1 MDLVK
6 RLGCAC
12 ARAERIIIPQLM
24 LGTPLEKWAHEHVLM
39 KLLSAH
45 HYEEHVQFVTQLAVL
60 WRYGGIVLAPG
71 VVPTKLMRSG
81 SWVGATQQ
89 NRGHQ
94 FAFQHDVDDSMYT
107 GTNARPYFRNI
118 SNGFYA
124 MSAHSRASFVHFA
137 MEAVQN
143 IAKQPYSPSSWPL
156 TFDWDLIMLNSLRAV
171 VCPTRKY
178 VQNTNCPAIRLIQD
192 LGLSV
197 VNGDE
202 AYQPSAKQNFG
213 TLTYNA
219 RRTFLLTRG
228 NPGMN
233 IGDEMQGLAGIQFL
247 PYVNAFIER
256 DRLDIVCLT
265 NDLNCSNDEYVALSD
280 VPRYKPT
287 KVTVFLNA
295 WYASSTF
302 VWPPPAEID
311 PILVAMHFE
320 EGRKERI
327 AKERS
332 YLVRNGLVG
341 ARDEDTDSFLSSH
354 GINSVFAGCLTL
366 TLHPLDPERK
376 YATGEVL
383 MVDVNED
390 IIADRLPSDVMH
402 DGIRL
407 SHKLLNRSIAG
418 DRVWRYYHAFAAL
431 RRYSRAKVVITQR
444 LHVALPSAAMGVPV
458 VFLMSNML
466 PGGGGKSAKSRIQG
480 LDSIIH
486 TFDVSDPQAIDSLQN
501 FDWKNPPR
509 NPGENLRVAL
519 RNKLVTLVKC
529 HEDILDS
536 AKMYGLVSPT
546 WEAANK
552 EGACGKQ
559 NFGPKTIHIAV
570 ALDNKWISILP
581 TWLTA
586 IVKNNEGEQL
596 AFHFLTDSMKPAV
609 ECIIAEAA
617 KRISKD
623 VLVFFH
629 KADHVLNRVKYR
641 PSSRHEGKISRVTQA
656 RLYLSSFL
664 SCLERVLYLDMDVLV
679 LRSLRKLWDSDIVSP
694 CGILA
699 RTSTLPN
706 VVKKMASHLQIS
718 EAGLGFAGF
727 NAGVMLLD
735 LRRLRESDF
744 EETIVSHF
752 GERIGANDQ
761 IVYNLAC
768 NGTHDSMPAEWNIFE
783 SARMGLN
790 RTSND
795 EDDWAIVHFAGSLK
809 PFLKR
814 SAASSSSLSFKLWKE
829 YQTSI
834 SKVLDEYVDA

>member
-1 MDLVK
+1 MELVT
-6 RLGCAC
+6 RVGCAC

-24 LGTPLEKWAHEHVLM
+24 LGTPLEKWAYEHVLM

-45 HYEEHVQFVTQLAVL
+45 HYEEHIQFATQLAVL
-60 WRYGGIVLAPG
+60 WRYGGTVFAPG
-71 VVPTKLMRSG
+71 VIPTRLIRTG

-89 NRGHQ
+89 NREGHQ
-94 FAFQHDVDDSMYT
+94 FVFQDDVDSSQT
-107 GTNARPYFRNI
+107 RTNARPRFGNT
-118 SNGFYA
+118 SQGFYA
-124 MSAHSRASFVHFA
+124 ISARSRASFLHSA

-143 IAKQPYSPSSWPL
+143 IAEQPYSPSSWPI
-156 TFDWDLIMLNSLRAV
+156 TFNWDLIMLKSLRVA
-171 VCPTRKY
+171 VCPPRKD
-178 VQNTNCPAIRLIQD
+178 VQNTNCVAIPLIQD

-202 AYQPSAKQNFG
+202 SSQPFAKQNFG
-213 TLTYNA
+213 TLAYNA
-219 RRTFLLTRG
+219 RRTFLLNNG
-228 NPGMN
+228 NSGMN

-247 PYVNAFIER
+247 PYVNAFVER

-265 NDLNCSNDEYVALSD
+265 NDRNCSNDEYVALSS
-280 VPRYKPT
+280 VPQHKPT

-320 EGRKERI
+320 EGRKEKI

-332 YLVRNGLVG
+332 YLARNGLVG
-341 ARDEDTDSFLSSH
+341 ARDKDTDNFLSSH

-366 TLHPLDPERK
+366 TLNPLDPERK
-376 YATGEVL
+376 YETGEVL
-383 MVDVNED
+383 IVDVTD
-390 IIADRLPSDVMH
+390 DVIADTLPSDVIH
-402 DGIRL
+402 EGIRL
-407 SHKLLNRSIAG
+407 SHKLLNQSIAG
-418 DRVWRYYHAFAAL
+418 DRVWRYYQAFAAL

-458 VFLMSNML
+458 IFLMSERL
-466 PGGGGKSAKSRIQG
+466 PGGGGKSGRSRLQG

-486 TFDVSDPQAIDSLQN
+486 TFDVSDPEAIDSLRN
-501 FDWKNPPR
+501 YEWKSPPR
-509 NPGENLRVAL
+509 NPGEGLRLAL
-519 RNKLVTLVKC
+519 KNKLVTFVKC
-529 HEDILDS
+529 HEDLLDS
-536 AKMYGLVSPT
+536 AKMYGLVLPT
-546 WEAANK
+546 WKAAHK
-552 EGACGKQ
+552 EDACGKQ
-559 NFGPKTIHIAV
+559 NFAPKTIHIAV

-581 TWLTA
+581 TWLNA
-586 IVKNNEGEQL
+586 IVKNNKGEQL
-596 AFHFLTDSMKPAV
+596 AFHFLTDSMKPPV

-629 KADHVLNRVKYR
+629 KADHLLNRKKYR

-679 LRSLRKLWDSDIVSP
+679 LRNLRKLWESEIVSP

-706 VVKKMASHLQIS
+706 VVKKMASHLQIP
-718 EAGLGFAGF
+718 EANLEFAGF

-735 LRRLRESDF
+735 LQRLRESHF
-744 EETIVSHF
+744 EKTIVSHF

-768 NGTHDSMPAEWNIFE
+768 NGTHDSMPAAWNIFD
-783 SARMGLN
+783 SARSSEK

-795 EDDWAIVHFAGSLK
+795 EDDWAIVHFAGSRK
-809 PFLKR
+809 PFRKH
-814 SAASSSSLSFKLWKE
+814 SAASSSSRSFKLWKE
-829 YQTSI
+829 YQTSMTE
-834 SKVLDEYVDA
+834 VLDDYMDV